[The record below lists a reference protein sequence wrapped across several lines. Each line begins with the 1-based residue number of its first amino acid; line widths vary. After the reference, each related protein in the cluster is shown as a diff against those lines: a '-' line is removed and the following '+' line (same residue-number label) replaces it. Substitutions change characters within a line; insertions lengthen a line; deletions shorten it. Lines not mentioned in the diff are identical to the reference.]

1 MATFIFT
8 HSDLDGVGAAILAK
22 RGEQE
27 IGNVNVHISYHT
39 YETIDLAIQNIL
51 KEENR
56 KNDKLIITDICP
68 KEETCELINQNMSKF
83 SKISLYDHHKTRSWV
98 QKYPW
103 ATYSESECGTSLASN
118 LTTKTADV
126 LNFSFAVKAWDLW
139 QLDSQYRKRG
149 ENLNTIMG
157 FLGIEK
163 FEEVFFEDL
172 SSDLKEQL
180 EFVIK
185 AINERKTRYVEK
197 VLKDQIPTSRI
208 YMDGLT
214 NKFRI
219 LFATDFISEIANA
232 ALQHPDCEDLNYICV
247 INPVNDTCSLRSRQ
261 GENIDV
267 GAIAKEVRGG
277 GHKNAAGFPVKMTS
291 MIEYTVFKILNSIN
305 YQ

>member
-1 MATFIFT
+1 MTTFIFT
-8 HSDLDGVGAAILAK
+8 HNDLDGVGAAILVK

-39 YETIDLAIQNIL
+39 YETIDLDIQNIL
-51 KEENR
+51 KEGNH

-68 KEETCELINQNMSKF
+68 KEETCELINKNLDKF
-83 SKISLYDHHKTRSWV
+83 QKISLYDHHRTRSSV

-103 ATYSESECGTSLASN
+103 ATYSAEECGTSLAAN
-118 LTTKTADV
+118 LTTKTSDV

-139 QLDSQYRKRG
+139 ILDSQYRKRG

-163 FEEVFFEDL
+163 FAEMFFEDP
-172 SSDLKEQL
+172 SADLKKQL
-180 EFVIK
+180 EFVISS
-185 AINERKTRYVEK
+185 INERKNRYVEK

-208 YMDGLT
+208 YMDGLM

-232 ALQHPDCEDLNYICV
+232 ALKHPACEDLNYICV

-261 GENIDV
+261 EEKVDV

-277 GHKNAAGFPVKMTS
+277 GHTTAAGFPVKMTS
-291 MIEYTVFKILNSIN
+291 MIENVVFKILNSIN
-305 YQ
+305 Y